1 MDCRNRCISQ
11 GDDIGY
17 FAYVNG
23 STCACYTKN
32 GGCGDDG
39 RYLDHYSFEIVR
51 TYNNQVGKM
60 FSYHY

>member
-17 FAYVNG
+17 FAYVKG

-32 GGCGDDG
+32 GGCGYDA
-39 RYLDHYSFEIVR
+39 RYPDHYSFEIV
-51 TYNNQVGKM
+51 TTNNNEVGKM
-60 FSYHY
+60 FS